1 MLRVRY
7 HRYFRL
13 IGARAL
19 KYSLVQ
25 QVSQPQRGY
34 AENDDCAACLEAG
47 GAIYAW
53 VIDGATSVADRSY
66 LGAALGDV
74 AWYSQAL
81 CDALSSFAATGASP
95 KVLHALAAGKVAHAY
110 EQGVGSS
117 PVPLYARPAAAVTI
131 VRLEGDEGQLF
142 YLADCP
148 AFTLSRTGR
157 VMRITDMQ
165 RTDGEQD
172 LRDRVAASQA
182 REELTPKQMFLEQ
195 IGWLRTGRE
204 EQLKNRPL
212 AVSAA
217 ISGAT
222 FGGFERRIDLA
233 DCRALVLMSDG
244 FERYSAQYRLGDD
257 AAMVRAVV
265 REGAAA
271 VLEQIRSLERDDEL
285 CRKIPR
291 LKASDDATCLV
302 LTRDP

>member
-1 MLRVRY
+1 
-7 HRYFRL
+7 
-13 IGARAL
+13 L

-25 QVSQPQRGY
+25 QVSQPQQGHT
-34 AENDDCAACLEAG
+34 ENDDCASCVTAG
-47 GAIYAW
+47 GATYAW
-53 VIDGATSVADRSY
+53 VVDGATSVADRSY

-81 CDALSSFAATGASP
+81 SAALGSLAATEASP
-95 KVLHALAAGKVAHAY
+95 KALHALAAEKVANDY
-110 EQGVGSS
+110 EQRLGSS
-117 PVPLYARPAAAVTI
+117 LKDIPLYGRPAAAVTI
-131 VRLEGDEGQLF
+131 VRLDEQVGQLF

-148 AFTLSRTGR
+148 AFTLSQADT
-157 VMRITDMQ
+157 VTRITNMQ

-182 REELTPKQMFLEQ
+182 REDLTPKQMFRKQ
-195 IGWLRTGRE
+195 IGWLRAGRE

-217 ISGAT
+217 ISGAV
-222 FGGFERRIDLA
+222 FAGFERRIDLA
-233 DCRALVLMSDG
+233 ECRALVLMSDG

-265 REGAAA
+265 REGAAT
-271 VLEQIRSLERDDEL
+271 VLAQIRSLEQDDEL